1 MKPCCCLWCH
11 KPYEPR
17 SDGGRAKRYCSRAC
31 RRAFD
36 GAARAWVRQAVI
48 GGALTIEELQKA
60 SPATR
65 ALATAQSRPSGSRR
79 RSP

>member
-1 MKPCCCLWCH
+1 MNPCCCLWCH

-17 SDGGRAKRYCSRAC
+17 SDGRRAKQYCSPRF

-48 GGALTIEELQKA
+48 GGALTIDELQKA

-65 ALATAQSRPSGSRR
+65 ALVTAQSPLSGYR

>member
-1 MKPCCCLWCH
+1 MNPCCCLWCH
-11 KPYEPR
+11 RPYEPR
-17 SDGGRAKRYCSRAC
+17 SDGGRAKQYCSPAC

-36 GAARAWVRQAVI
+36 GAARAWVRKAVI

-65 ALATAQSRPSGSRR
+65 ALVTAQSPLSGYR